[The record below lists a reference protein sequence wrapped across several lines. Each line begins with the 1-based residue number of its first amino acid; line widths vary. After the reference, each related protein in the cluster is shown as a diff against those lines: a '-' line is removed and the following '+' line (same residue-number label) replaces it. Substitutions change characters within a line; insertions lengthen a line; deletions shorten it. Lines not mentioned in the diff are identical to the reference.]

1 MRIRSSNQ
9 GVMRLGLSGL
19 AILLAV
25 AVQPGAS
32 AAPKRAAPAP
42 STDVSV
48 AGTTSSSTVSLR
60 PMGRGNLG
68 EVARAATTMSAARL
82 AAPASTN
89 PRYEIPRPKRTNTAP
104 DNRVTPAD
112 TPTPSTS
119 PVVGRF
125 PGTLPFSSLSAADSR
140 YANDGNQFSNEPP
153 DQALCVGNGFT
164 FASVNTAIAVY
175 DRNGSQLA
183 PTVAINEFF
192 GLAPVINRERSQPT
206 FGPFAFDPVCYYDP
220 QVKRWFYVVTELD
233 QDVFSGAFTGRTNLF
248 LAVSASADPLGD
260 YAFFGID
267 TTNGDATDRGCP
279 CFDDFPHVG
288 ADSNGFYIT
297 ANRFSLSEPFYNG
310 AQLYAISKR
319 GLAAAAAGT
328 GSAPTLVSMNAGNID
343 GDPSFTVQPATTPP
357 GGTYAPDR
365 QYFLSTTDFDTEKES
380 KIGVW
385 ALNNTDS
392 LDQANPSVQLTH
404 RTTPS
409 LTYALEPNVK
419 QKPGRAPLAE
429 LAQEPLN
436 SLDSGSDMSE
446 VKYVKG
452 RLFGAIGTAVGP
464 KGDQRDG
471 VLWLQ
476 VDPSFADGRVDGRV
490 VKQGYVAVGNR
501 NSVMYPAI
509 GVNADGRGAMVMSL
523 AGPNAYPSPSYIEM
537 DLDGVSGP
545 VRVPEFGQ
553 RPDDGFTCYEAF
565 VGSRERGCRWGDYS
579 SAVADERGNIWM
591 ATEYISNEAR
601 IPLANWDTMVM
612 RHTPR

>member
-1 MRIRSSNQ
+1 MRSRAEHRR
-9 GVMRLGLSGL
+9 VVRLGLGGL
-19 AILLAV
+19 ALLLVVTA
-25 AVQPGAS
+25 QPGA
-32 AAPKRAAPAP
+32 AAGPPPSQPAGAATGTA
-42 STDVSV
+42 
-48 AGTTSSSTVSLR
+48 TTSQSAPGLR
-60 PMGRGNLG
+60 ALGRGNLG
-68 EVARAATTMSAARL
+68 EIARAATAVGVAR
-82 AAPASTN
+82 ADAPASAD

-112 TPTPSTS
+112 TPQPDTRT
-119 PVVGRF
+119 VVGRY

-192 GLAPVINRERSQPT
+192 GLAPVINRESAQPT
-206 FGPFAFDPVCYYDP
+206 FGPFAFDPVCYFDP

-248 LAVSASADPLGD
+248 LAVSATADPLGD

-288 ADSNGFYIT
+288 ADANGFYIT

-310 AQLYAISKR
+310 AQIYAVSKR
-319 GLAAAAAGT
+319 GLARAAAGT
-328 GSAPTLVSMNAGNID
+328 AGTPTLVSMDAGRID
-343 GDPSFTVQPATTPP
+343 GDPSFTVQPATTPA
-357 GGTYAPDR
+357 GGSYAPDR
-365 QYFLSTTDFDTEKES
+365 QYFLSTTDFDTVKES

-385 ALNNTDS
+385 ALSNTDS
-392 LDQANPSVQLTH
+392 LDQKSPAVRLT
-404 RTTPS
+404 RSTIPS

-419 QKPGRAPLAE
+419 QKPGRAPLAD
-429 LAQEPLN
+429 LAEEPLN

-476 VDPSFADGRVDGRV
+476 VEPSFADGRVGGRV
-490 VKQGYVAVGNR
+490 VEQGYVAVGNR

-509 GVNADGRGAMVMSL
+509 GVNAAGRGAMVMSL
-523 AGPNAYPSPSYIEM
+523 AGPNVYPSPSYVEM

-553 RPDDGFTCYEAF
+553 RPDDGFTCYKAF

-579 SAVADERGNIWM
+579 SAVADERGDIWM
-591 ATEYISNEAR
+591 ATEYISSEAR